1 MTVRDLDKGYKK
13 LVARIF
19 QFGAPKISVGIHEA
33 DGDQPHGDGGG
44 LRMIDIATIHEFG
57 LGNVP
62 ERSFIRAWFDE
73 NQDRA
78 REGLRRLLQSVV
90 SGKRTPEQAIDT
102 FAQWCVGQI
111 QKRIAQGI
119 APPLSAR
126 RIAEKGSSVPL
137 IDTGQ
142 LRSSISYEVYGA
154 NGAYLRSALSK
165 AGTKRAKAALREKK
179 AAERKEA
186 KAKQREREAKK
197 KALVRGVKDVKKSVV
212 KGAKQAQRLAKK
224 ATKRVQK
231 AVKKVRRKLR

>member
-1 MTVRDLDKGYKK
+1 MSVKDTDRGYKK

-33 DGDQPHGDGGG
+33 DGAQPHGEDGG
-44 LRMIDIATIHEFG
+44 LKMIDIATIHEFG

-62 ERSFIRAWFDE
+62 QRSFIRAWFDE
-73 NQDRA
+73 NQERA
-78 REGLRRLLQSVV
+78 REGLRRMLQSVV
-90 SGKRTPEQAIDT
+90 AGKRTPEQAIDT

-119 APPLSAR
+119 SPALSAR

-142 LRSSISYEVYGA
+142 LRSSITYEVYGA

-165 AGTKRAKAALREKK
+165 AGAKRAKMALREKK

-186 KAKQREREAKK
+186 KAKKRAAEARK

-212 KGAKQAQRLAKK
+212 RSAKQAKRLTKK
-224 ATKRVQK
+224 ATKTVQR
-231 AVKKVRRKLR
+231 AVKKVRKKLR